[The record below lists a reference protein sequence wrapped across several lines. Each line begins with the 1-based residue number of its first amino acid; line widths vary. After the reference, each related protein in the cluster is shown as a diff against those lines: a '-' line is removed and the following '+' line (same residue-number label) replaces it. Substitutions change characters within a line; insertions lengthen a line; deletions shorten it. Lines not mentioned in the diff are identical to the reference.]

1 MRLRLIA
8 LSVASLMISS
18 PASSATFTC
27 LAHMS
32 SGDDG
37 ASCTAMALAGKI
49 TAGDAVQ
56 FERYLARM
64 PLLRRLYLWSPGGNV
79 REALQIGRLVR
90 ANFLSVWANRI
101 VNLGDAGARKS
112 CGTVT
117 TPPCCASACSLVY
130 YGGAAFI
137 STDMLGLHRP
147 SVDDMGRKDF
157 DAAQSAIRLG
167 RELIRLYL
175 EEMEADPTIFR
186 TMMEA
191 GPDQLA
197 VTRVTQN
204 PRGGYF
210 YPPTIRDWLEAKCGR
225 HPKGDD
231 REACMGDA
239 FYAQQTLAR
248 EQWLEGRRIERRDH
262 QEMNRIDKV
271 SIAEI
276 EKYTDANPWPTAAFT
291 YANELLRKRSAPPS
305 VKSDLPNPYNKFV
318 PPQK

>member
-1 MRLRLIA
+1 
-8 LSVASLMISS
+8 
-18 PASSATFTC
+18 
-27 LAHMS
+27 
-32 SGDDG
+32 
-37 ASCTAMALAGKI
+37 MALAGKI

-101 VNLGDAGARKS
+101 VNLGDAGVTKS
-112 CGTVT
+112 CGTAT

-130 YGGAAFI
+130 YGGAAFF

-167 RELIRLYL
+167 REQIRLYL
-175 EEMEADPTIFR
+175 EEMEADPAIFR

-197 VTRVTQN
+197 VTRVTQD

-210 YPPTIRDWLEAKCGR
+210 YPPTIRDWLAAKCGR

-248 EQWLEGRRIERRDH
+248 EQWLEGRGIERRDH
-262 QEMNRIDKV
+262 QEMNRIDKM
-271 SIAEI
+271 STAEI

-291 YANELLRKRSAPPS
+291 YANELLRKRSAPPG
-305 VKSDLPNPYNKFV
+305 VKSDLPSPYNKYL